1 MQFPNTNYSRHCG
14 RRYLESPG
22 MKLLMGPR
30 IGAVGAKEMLIR
42 VKKNNSTYRQL
53 CLEGTF
59 ISKLLVL
66 KNKINETRG
75 KDHS

>member
-1 MQFPNTNYSRHCG
+1 
-14 RRYLESPG
+14 

-30 IGAVGAKEMLIR
+30 IGVVGAKGLLIR
-42 VKKNNSTYRQL
+42 LKESNSTWRL
-53 CLEGTF
+53 CCLEGTF

-75 KDHS
+75 KERS